1 MKFSALVKTILTGA
15 LVAGLSTIAFEIPAS
30 AQVET
35 SPGVTD
41 GTTGTTAVQDQDDG
55 FDWGLLGLLG
65 LLGLAGLARKSDDRV
80 TTYRDPQTTST
91 TTTRSDPTNLR

>member
-1 MKFSALVKTILTGA
+1 MKISTLAKTVLTGA
-15 LVAGLSTIAFEIPAS
+15 LVAGLSVVSFEAPAS

-35 SPGVTD
+35 APGATD
-41 GTTGTTAVQDQDDG
+41 GTTGTTVVEDQDDG

-80 TTYRDPQTTST
+80 TAYRDPQTT
-91 TTTRSDPTNLR
+91 TRSDPSNLR

>member
-1 MKFSALVKTILTGA
+1 MKFSTLVKTVLASA
-15 LVAGLSTIAFEIPAS
+15 LVAGLTTVSFESPVS

-35 SPGVTD
+35 APDTTD
-41 GTTGTTAVQDQDDG
+41 TTVVEDEDDG

-80 TTYRDPQTTST
+80 PAYRDPQTTST
-91 TTTRSDPTNLR
+91 TSTRSDHTNLR